1 MPNSVSGSLNCF
13 FVFTDT
19 TCIFTIKMALS
30 NFERMI
36 QMAEEVFA
44 VKSDPDQLDV
54 NEEIIARIRAL
65 HPATVTEYNDS
76 KGPVVWILILPTTL
90 YLMNKFIDK
99 NINEKQ
105 LLDLTPVNIKYEALY
120 LCSAMTLP
128 EYRKKGLTKR
138 LTLEAIE
145 KIRETH
151 PIQKLFVWP
160 FTKEGEALANAIAHS
175 VSLPLLI
182 RKDQ

>member
-1 MPNSVSGSLNCF
+1 
-13 FVFTDT
+13 
-19 TCIFTIKMALS
+19 MALS

-44 VKSDPDQLDV
+44 VKSNPDQLDV
-54 NEEIIARIRAL
+54 NEEILTRLRAI

-76 KGPVVWILILPTTL
+76 KGPVAWVLTLPTTL
-90 YLMNKFIDK
+90 DLMNKFIDR
-99 NINEKQ
+99 NITEKQ
-105 LLDLTPVNIKYEALY
+105 LLDLTPVNIKYETLY

-151 PIQKLFVWP
+151 PIQNLFVWP
-160 FTKEGEALANAIAHS
+160 FTKEGEALANAIAHP
-175 VSLPLLI
+175 VSLPLLK
-182 RKDQ
+182 RKDK

>member
-1 MPNSVSGSLNCF
+1 
-13 FVFTDT
+13 
-19 TCIFTIKMALS
+19 MALS

-90 YLMNKFIDK
+90 NLMNKFIDK

-105 LLDLTPVNIKYEALY
+105 LLDLKPVNIKYEALY

-138 LTLEAIE
+138 LTIEAIE

-160 FTKEGEALANAIAHS
+160 FTKEGDALANAIAHS
-175 VSLPLLI
+175 VALPPFKKEGSL
-182 RKDQ
+182 K